1 MDSIF
6 SLISPE
12 LLVFAFAVT
21 LVAGIVKG
29 AIGFAMPLIM
39 ISGMGILIDPKLVVA
54 GIILPIVMSNILQIA
69 KAGWAEARDSLREYG
84 LYILIVCVM
93 ILITSQFVAYV
104 SADAM
109 LLGLG
114 IVVTVLCIIQI
125 SGVRLHI
132 KPENRRIGSISLV
145 FSLGHLVDLQAL
157 GDRQLCS
164 IWSPSTHP
172 KHGNSSSKAS
182 STALARSC

>member
-1 MDSIF
+1 MDSIL

-21 LVAGIVKG
+21 LVAGVVKG

-39 ISGMGILIDPKLVVA
+39 ISGMGILIDPKVVVA

-69 KAGWAEARDSLREYG
+69 KAGWAEARDALREYG
-84 LYILIVCVM
+84 LYVLIVCVM

-104 SADAM
+104 SPDAM

-114 IVVTVLCIIQI
+114 IVVTVL
-125 SGVRLHI
+125 
-132 KPENRRIGSISLV
+132 
-145 FSLGHLVDLQAL
+145 
-157 GDRQLCS
+157 
-164 IWSPSTHP
+164 
-172 KHGNSSSKAS
+172 
-182 STALARSC
+182 